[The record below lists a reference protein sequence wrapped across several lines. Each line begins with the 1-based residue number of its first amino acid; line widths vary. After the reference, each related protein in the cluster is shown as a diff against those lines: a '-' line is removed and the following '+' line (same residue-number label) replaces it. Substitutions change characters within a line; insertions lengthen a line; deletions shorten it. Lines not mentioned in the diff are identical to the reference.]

1 MTTTT
6 ITQELQESA
15 GSRAVRLAKRV
26 LLSQELILLVIT
38 LLAIF
43 ILSEQND
50 RFLTRR
56 NLEREAVLLFEVGL
70 VALPMTYI
78 IITGG
83 IDLSVGSIFGMS
95 AIILGFMWQDHGW
108 PVEMAIVAAIVA
120 GTIGGFINGL
130 FIVWLGVPPLIM
142 TVATMALYRGVALG
156 ISEARSARGFPAEFF
171 EIGRGELWG
180 LPHQIWALAIATI
193 ITAIVLARTPFGRS
207 LYAVGNNELA
217 ARFAGIRVRR
227 VKLAIYMLSG
237 LMCGIAA
244 VFFVSRVTTTRSD
257 MGTGM
262 ELDAIAAVVLGGT
275 SIFGGS
281 GSIIGT
287 LLGVILIAALKN
299 GLLLAGYKGDA
310 SLVMVGAV
318 LILAILVNNTIQRYV
333 RR

>member
-1 MTTTT
+1 MTT
-6 ITQELQESA
+6 IAQELQDSVA
-15 GSRAVRLAKRV
+15 NRALRLAKRV
-26 LLSQELILLVIT
+26 LLSQEMILLVIT

-70 VALPMTYI
+70 IALPMTFI

-83 IDLSVGSIFGMS
+83 IDLSVGSMFGMS
-95 AIILGFMWQDHGW
+95 AIILGFTWQDYGW
-108 PVEMAIVAAIVA
+108 PLELAIVAAIVA
-120 GTIGGFINGL
+120 GAIGGFINGT
-130 FIVWLGVPPLIM
+130 FIVRLGVPPLIM
-142 TVATMALYRGVALG
+142 TLATLAFYRGLALG
-156 ISEARSARGFPAEFF
+156 ISEARSARGFPQEFLK
-171 EIGRGELWG
+171 IGRGELWG
-180 LPHQIWALAIATI
+180 LPHQVWVLALATLIA
-193 ITAIVLARTPFGRS
+193 AIALARTPFGRS
-207 LYAVGNNELA
+207 LYAIGNNELA
-217 ARFAGIRVRR
+217 ARFAGIRVKR
-227 VKLAIYMLSG
+227 VKLAIYTLSG
-237 LMCGIAA
+237 LMCGIAS

-262 ELDAIAAVVLGGT
+262 ELDVIAAVVLGGT

-310 SLVMVGAV
+310 SLVMVGAI
-318 LILAILVNNTIQRYV
+318 LILAILINNTIQRYV

>member
-108 PVEMAIVAAIVA
+108 PIEMAIVAAIVA

>member
-26 LLSQELILLVIT
+26 LLSQELILLIIT

-108 PVEMAIVAAIVA
+108 PIEMAIVAAIVA